1 MYMAKTT
8 YLYPIPDDEKHARE
22 VAKNTTLANQVAA
35 ELLALVRFQHL
46 KAKTVVILL
55 AFYIGSY
62 TNGNFGLE
70 KVIGFDSCM
79 MLILIGSPS
88 VKPRSKGISSA
99 TARFNRRMD
108 VCMIRVFIIGSEII

>member
-35 ELLALVRFQHL
+35 ELLALVSFRHL

-55 AFYIGSY
+55 DFYI
-62 TNGNFGLE
+62 
-70 KVIGFDSCM
+70 
-79 MLILIGSPS
+79 PH
-88 VKPRSKGISSA
+88 
-99 TARFNRRMD
+99 
-108 VCMIRVFIIGSEII
+108 